1 MHSYLKLFQGLE
13 VTPANL
19 ARALS
24 AVDPTL
30 WAPPAR
36 PATLSL
42 SVPQPCPDQP
52 PGKFPINHQLIR
64 YEVPNAT
71 QNENKSEESRTI
83 EIFSNLFAARTQRHL
98 NHQRR
103 TLTRQN
109 YTANTNSIC
118 YVNTF

>member
-64 YEVPNAT
+64 YEISNVAFHSNRTRTNQRNLVPS
-71 QNENKSEESRTI
+71 KSSK
-83 EIFSNLFAARTQRHL
+83 SV
-98 NHQRR
+98 
-103 TLTRQN
+103 TLITKGDR
-109 YTANTNSIC
+109 
-118 YVNTF
+118 